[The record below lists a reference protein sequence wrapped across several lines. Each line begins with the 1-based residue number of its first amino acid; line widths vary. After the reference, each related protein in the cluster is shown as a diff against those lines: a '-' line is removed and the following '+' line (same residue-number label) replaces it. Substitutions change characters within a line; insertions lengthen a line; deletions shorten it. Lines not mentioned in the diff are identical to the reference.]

1 MKKEVLAVKAPKS
14 YLIAPLAFMII
25 GLLSGFSII
34 FFQNDHILIKILCSA
49 PLFVLGLFGAY
60 LSFGYIFTPKIMLYY
75 DEENIYLGF
84 SKMIGERYGWDTKIL
99 EVGGGYYPIF
109 SKYIDDAQTKNG
121 LGKITV
127 FDPVLVTNKLGT
139 VNLQKKEF
147 SHDID
152 VSDFDLLV
160 GICPCEATTEIIKSA
175 VVNKKEFFIAM
186 CGCTH
191 FPMYDMPWFYNPS
204 YLYPMWVEEVVALAK
219 EQEDDG
225 FEVIQETVD
234 NFPYP
239 IISSKIKK

>member
-1 MKKEVLAVKAPKS
+1 MKLTASDRVRYMNMFQKYLREYGDAYSETSRDFIKENFLKLTEPGQTPDILVQLYAK
-14 YLIAPLAFMII
+14 FGM
-25 GLLSGFSII
+25 LS
-34 FFQNDHILIKILCSA
+34 
-49 PLFVLGLFGAY
+49 
-60 LSFGYIFTPKIMLYY
+60 

-127 FDPVLVTNKLGT
+127 FDPVLVTNKLGN

-147 SHDID
+147 SHDMD

-175 VVNKKEFFIAM
+175 VVNKKEFFVAM